1 MKKILTAMLLLLT
14 SNLSAHDT
22 DGFYVIPTG
31 KVKTINQEVCNGT
44 PVGDALFT
52 IVAAGRFY
60 LGDVYSTPN
69 GFVIEIVGRSEGD
82 GFYPG
87 AGTISF
93 NRTPKIFPS
102 PPEGIK
108 GEIYGLISGR
118 VFHARIL

>member
-1 MKKILTAMLLLLT
+1 MKKILTVMLLLLAT
-14 SNLSAHDT
+14 NLSAHDT

-31 KVKTINQEVCNGT
+31 KVKTIEQELCNGT
-44 PVGDALFT
+44 PIGDALFT
-52 IVAAGRFY
+52 IQATGRFY

-69 GFVIEIVGRSEGD
+69 GFVIEIIGRSEGD
-82 GFYPG
+82 SFYNGFNS
-87 AGTISF
+87 ISF
-93 NRTPKIFPS
+93 NRTPKRFPS